1 MSTFKK
7 TQLSG
12 KEWWASL
19 NDDQKQQYREKKD
32 VEAQLLSD
40 IAILEKKYGF
50 KINYTVGTK
59 LNFKKRCENE
69 DSSSS
74 QPQKRSFKE
83 WSNEE
88 KQAWAEK
95 KGFVWGEN
103 KSQQGVPSPSTK
115 KKPDMD
121 FETMYGISAASL
133 VKNKI
138 LESDVNSD

>member
-88 KQAWAEK
+88 KQAWAQK
-95 KGFVWGEN
+95 KGFEWAE
-103 KSQQGVPSPSTK
+103 KRPEDISLPSTK

-133 VKNKI
+133 VKNKT
-138 LESDVNSD
+138 LESDVDSD